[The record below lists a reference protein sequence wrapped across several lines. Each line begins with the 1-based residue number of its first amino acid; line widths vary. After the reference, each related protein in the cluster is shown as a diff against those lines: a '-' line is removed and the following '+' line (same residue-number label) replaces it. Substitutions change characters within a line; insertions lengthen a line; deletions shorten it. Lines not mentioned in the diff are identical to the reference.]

1 MYSEKE
7 FLRSLSQ
14 IANAFKQV
22 YDDEVVNSFFKEGK
36 TIIFVQEEKEKVDWI
51 NNFMS
56 KFTQTTGDITEPDKV
71 SVRMGDLEFVF
82 TSQGRE
88 KQT

>member
-1 MYSEKE
+1 MTVKKLCY
-7 FLRSLSQ
+7 L
-14 IANAFKQV
+14 
-22 YDDEVVNSFFKEGK
+22 VVLT